1 MTTIWILLGIIGG
14 LLVVGIILTLLGWDG
29 LKSILRRSR

>member
-14 LLVVGIILTLLGWDG
+14 LLIGGIVLTLLGWDG
-29 LKSILRRSR
+29 LKSFIRRS